1 MAAPLVIKKYPN
13 RRLYHTV
20 ERRYINLEDIERL
33 VQADVEFRVLD
44 SATDEDLTRR
54 ILVQVILEQM
64 KEFDPIVPVDFL
76 KLLIKQRGSS
86 STWTELVQRF
96 FQTGV
101 ARPPAWLD
109 PFGLFSGQAA
119 AGATSEPPPP
129 DEPAPAAPD
138 PSAEPSAKAAPDV
151 DLQGELARL
160 RAEMDRL
167 AGLVAGNRPRR
178 PTTGRS

>member
-13 RRLYHTV
+13 RRLYHTL
-20 ERRYINLEDIERL
+20 ERRYINLDDIERL

-96 FQTGV
+96 FQPGL
-101 ARPPAWLD
+101 AKPPAWLD
-109 PFGLFSGQAA
+109 PFGLFGGAPPSPA
-119 AGATSEPPPP
+119 AGTPPPEP
-129 DEPAPAAPD
+129 TPPEPPAPAA
-138 PSAEPSAKAAPDV
+138 DV
-151 DLQGELARL
+151 DLAGELARL

-167 AGLVAGNRPRR
+167 AGLVASNPPRK
-178 PTTGRS
+178 PGAPRS

>member
-1 MAAPLVIKKYPN
+1 MAGPLVIKKYPN

-20 ERRYINLEDIERL
+20 ERRYINLEDIEHL

-76 KLLIKQRGSS
+76 KLLIKQRGST

-101 ARPPAWLD
+101 TRPPAWLD
-109 PFGLFSGQAA
+109 PFGLFSGGTAPA
-119 AGATSEPPPP
+119 ESPAPPPESAP
-129 DEPAPAAPD
+129 EPTPAPS
-138 PSAEPSAKAAPDV
+138 PSPDV

-167 AGLVAGNRPRR
+167 AGLVAGNPPRK
-178 PTTGRS
+178 PPAGRS